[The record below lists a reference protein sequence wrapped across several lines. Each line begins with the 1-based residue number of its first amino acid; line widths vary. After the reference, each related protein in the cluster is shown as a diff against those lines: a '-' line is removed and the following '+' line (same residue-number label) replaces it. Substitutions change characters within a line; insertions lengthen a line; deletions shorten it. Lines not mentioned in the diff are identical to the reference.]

1 MTRRFSES
9 QLVAGHTVAAVATP
23 CLPGFV
29 ACSLSHVA
37 NPMQQFWQALYQA
50 AYAQAMSK
58 NMQESQPTRYQ
69 RLLYHVCLN

>member
-1 MTRRFSES
+1 MTRRFDES

-37 NPMQQFWQALYQA
+37 SPMQQLWQAIYQA
-50 AYAQAMSK
+50 AYAQAMTKDS
-58 NMQESQPTRYQ
+58 MESQPSRYQ

>member
-1 MTRRFSES
+1 MTRRFNES
-9 QLVAGHTVAAVATP
+9 QLVAGQHVAAVATP

-37 NPMQQFWQALYQA
+37 NPMQQFWQAIYQA
-50 AYAQAMSK
+50 AYAQAMKSS
-58 NMQESQPTRYQ
+58 QESRPTRYQ

>member
-1 MTRRFSES
+1 MTRRFDES
-9 QLVAGHTVAAVATP
+9 QLVAGQNVAAVATP

-37 NPMQQFWQALYQA
+37 NPMQQLWQAIYQA
-50 AYAQAMSK
+50 AYAQAMTESSD
-58 NMQESQPTRYQ
+58 SQPSRYQ